1 MFFDVWG
8 QGSQLEINVRLFNTI
23 SILSAK
29 ESYIF

>member
-1 MFFDVWG
+1 MFFDVRG
-8 QGSQLEINVRLFNTI
+8 QGSQLEINVWLFNTI